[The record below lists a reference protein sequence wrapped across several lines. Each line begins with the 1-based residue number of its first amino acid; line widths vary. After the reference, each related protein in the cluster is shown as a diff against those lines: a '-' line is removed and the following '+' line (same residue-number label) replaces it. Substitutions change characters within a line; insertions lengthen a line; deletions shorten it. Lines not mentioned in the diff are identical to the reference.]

1 MASDAPNKVVT
12 GKYAQ
17 TVTVSAPGP
26 QGPAG
31 IGAEGI
37 PTLVAY
43 VHRQISALQTWTVTH
58 NLDFF
63 PAVTVFDSADT
74 QCEGDVNHIDNQ
86 SLTITFSA
94 AISGKAHLS

>member
-31 IGAEGI
+31 LGAESI

-43 VHRQISALQTWTVTH
+43 VHRQISALQTWTVVH

-63 PAVTVFDSADT
+63 PAVTVYDSGET
-74 QCEGDVNHIDNQ
+74 QCEGDVNHINNK

-94 AISGKAHLS
+94 PISGKAHLS